1 MFRNSEDV
9 WYLWGLEQKLEIF
22 GSELLVFG
30 NFKYPL
36 KFQNFSEFLFEM
48 YLEAYF
54 LNHEIETVSSKVQT
68 RKKTNPLDA
77 KNVIN

>member
-36 KFQNFSEFLFEM
+36 KFENFSEFLFEI
-48 YLEAYF
+48 YLEPYF
-54 LNHEIETVSSKVQT
+54 LNHEIETLSKVQT

>member
-1 MFRNSEDV
+1 MFRNFEDV
-9 WYLWGLEQKLEIF
+9 WCLWGLEQKLEIF

-36 KFQNFSEFLFEM
+36 KFENFSEFLFEI

-54 LNHEIETVSSKVQT
+54 LNHEIETISKVQT
-68 RKKTNPLDA
+68 RKKTNPKDA
-77 KNVIN
+77 KKM